1 MFDFD
6 MRDPCQDLE
15 NLSVSRF
22 LRSQT
27 EHRENCDVRHVRL
40 ANVERRTQKL
50 IMFEAVCLFRGSLC
64 GANIATVI
72 KCKMTTRSRRV
83 TADEDY
89 HAMSFIS

>member
-15 NLSVSRF
+15 NLSVSRY

-27 EHRENCDVRHVRL
+27 EHRENCAAV

-50 IMFEAVCLFRGSLC
+50 IMFEAVCLFRGRLC
-64 GANIATVI
+64 GGYLATE
-72 KCKMTTRSRRV
+72 SH
-83 TADEDY
+83 DD
-89 HAMSFIS
+89 

>member
-15 NLSVSRF
+15 NLSVSRY

-27 EHRENCDVRHVRL
+27 EHRENCDVRL

-50 IMFEAVCLFRGSLC
+50 IMFEAVCLFRGSLR

-72 KCKMTTRSRRV
+72 QCKMTVRSRRV
-83 TADEDY
+83 IADEDY